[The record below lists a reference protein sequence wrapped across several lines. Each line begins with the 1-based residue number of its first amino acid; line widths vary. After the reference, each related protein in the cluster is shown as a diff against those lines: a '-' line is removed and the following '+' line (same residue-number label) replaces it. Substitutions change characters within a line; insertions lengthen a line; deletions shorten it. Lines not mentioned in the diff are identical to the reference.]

1 MQKSPSPY
9 IQHIV
14 DAVTKIGEYL
24 EETDKVGFSIK
35 SMTYDAVVRNLEIIG
50 EACSHLEEEF
60 RGSHPHIP
68 WTQIIGMRN
77 KLAHE
82 YWDIDPDIVWQAA
95 TVEAPELKKQLLEL
109 LSKIGQ

>member
-14 DAVTKIGEYL
+14 DAVTKIDEYL
-24 EETDKVGFSIK
+24 VRIDRIDFSNE
-35 SMTYDAVVRNLEIIG
+35 SMAYDAVIRNLEIIG

-60 RGSHPHIP
+60 RDSHPHIP

-82 YWDIDPDIVWQAA
+82 YWDIDPEIVWQAA

-109 LSKIGQ
+109 LSKVGQ

>member
-9 IQHIV
+9 IQHIIA
-14 DAVTKIGEYL
+14 AVTKIGEYL
-24 EETDKVGFSIK
+24 GETNRVDFSIE
-35 SMTYDAVVRNLEIIG
+35 SMTYDAVIRNLEIIG
-50 EACSHLEEEF
+50 EACSHLEEKF
-60 RGSHPHIP
+60 RDSHPHIP